1 VDKFKEYSCSL
12 LDKIFEMKVVME
24 LLQATLFT
32 VATLSLILT
41 IAIVHCLL
49 RDSLKSELCVSII
62 IVFFMF
68 ALLASYI
75 TSIVVVT
82 GFFTK
87 LLVLIVSSLILIT
100 YIVFTIEIRRSRSKL
115 SYSTRI
121 LYILLITSLFTILI
135 FISFMKSNFI

>member
-1 VDKFKEYSCSL
+1 MDKFKEYSCSL

-82 GFFTK
+82 DFFTK

-100 YIVFTIEIRRSRSKL
+100 YIVFTIEIRRSQSKL

>member
-1 VDKFKEYSCSL
+1 MDKFKEYSCSL